1 MKSTFITKM
10 WFKFGQYMARIGEA
24 LVSLPSFMRELI
36 LYYVYFF
43 IKRVEKLVSVDIL
56 GSKKLP
62 SFIENVMSTFVED
75 H

>member
-1 MKSTFITKM
+1 
-10 WFKFGQYMARIGEA
+10 MARIGEA